1 MIFEGKN
8 LFTEKKTN
16 IRRVKPLLLLLTTYY
31 QKIKLKAIRVRMK
44 MIKNDPESQIQI
56 LFFLILSG

>member
-1 MIFEGKN
+1 MIYEGKN

-16 IRRVKPLLLLLTTYY
+16 IRRVKPLLLLMTYY

>member
-1 MIFEGKN
+1 MIYEGKN
-8 LFTEKKTN
+8 LFTEKNTN
-16 IRRVKPLLLLLTTYY
+16 KRRVKPLLLLMTYY

>member
-16 IRRVKPLLLLLTTYY
+16 IRRVKPLLLLMTYY
-31 QKIKLKAIRVRMK
+31 QKIKLKAIRVKMK

>member
-16 IRRVKPLLLLLTTYY
+16 IRRVKPLLLLMTYY

>member
-1 MIFEGKN
+1 MIYEGKN

-16 IRRVKPLLLLLTTYY
+16 IRRVKPLLLLTTYY